1 MVTLAPL
8 WSRRLAIHNAQFE
21 LKHLMHAGVELERA
35 GCTMQMAGLMLGTHH
50 RSLKAA
56 SMEMLDVDLGKELQT
71 SDWSAAE
78 LSDAQINYAA
88 LDAVLARILFD
99 RLDRAV
105 TTTRSAYVIQRDCL
119 AAVAR
124 MELAGL
130 PLDVD
135 AARALL
141 ISLVGELREIDVRY
155 REACRQGGH
164 ADWASAGFS
173 TSPPHIRKV
182 LEQILG
188 PIDFREW
195 ERTATGLLSVR
206 RAELRKAAHYE
217 IVACI
222 TEASRI
228 ERLRDYIPKLLA
240 HAGADG
246 RVRASYSIALARSG
260 RSSCSDPPLQQMPA
274 KDKRFRSIFWA
285 PEGLVFIAADF
296 RAMELRAAAW
306 VSGDETMLEI
316 FAQGID
322 PHKVTAGQMRDVP
335 WELIADDAPER
346 QAAKAINL
354 GACYGMGA
362 GGLVKAAWSNYGLV
376 LDVWEAKEYL
386 DAFALRFSG
395 IDQWRRRNADSA
407 KRSGVIVIGRD
418 AIRGEGRTFQYAWN
432 SGDDERR
439 QYPQAC
445 NLPIQGI
452 CADAAMAALAMADA
466 AFRQAGIRGGL
477 VAFMH
482 DELVAVV
489 DTNQAELATTLL
501 TGAMT
506 DAFETIMPG
515 MDHGPK
521 GVVGAGMG
529 PSWAAT
535 KAWPVESQ
543 PEPACS

>member
-1 MVTLAPL
+1 MLQEATTLGLRFIAAGSRLDVFGLEKLNDDDRADWTRVIRSWKAELLAAAKPNEDPAAPVLARFDVMVALIENDADAKVAVAQLVVEADGAPIGLDIETEPEPGQVEAAHAAAVAAEAARNREKAYKMAGDPRAMDAHLEHKQARERARFHSRAGFDPTRSRIRLVQAWGGRGEAFVFDMREVSMVTLAPL

-195 ERTATGLLSVR
+195 SV
-206 RAELRKAAHYE
+206 
-217 IVACI
+217 
-222 TEASRI
+222 
-228 ERLRDYIPKLLA
+228 
-240 HAGADG
+240 
-246 RVRASYSIALARSG
+246 
-260 RSSCSDPPLQQMPA
+260 PPP
-274 KDKRFRSIFWA
+274 
-285 PEGLVFIAADF
+285 
-296 RAMELRAAAW
+296 
-306 VSGDETMLEI
+306 
-316 FAQGID
+316 
-322 PHKVTAGQMRDVP
+322 
-335 WELIADDAPER
+335 
-346 QAAKAINL
+346 
-354 GACYGMGA
+354 ACY
-362 GGLVKAAWSNYGLV
+362 
-376 LDVWEAKEYL
+376 
-386 DAFALRFSG
+386 R
-395 IDQWRRRNADSA
+395 
-407 KRSGVIVIGRD
+407 
-418 AIRGEGRTFQYAWN
+418 
-432 SGDDERR
+432 
-439 QYPQAC
+439 
-445 NLPIQGI
+445 
-452 CADAAMAALAMADA
+452 
-466 AFRQAGIRGGL
+466 
-477 VAFMH
+477 
-482 DELVAVV
+482 
-489 DTNQAELATTLL
+489 
-501 TGAMT
+501 
-506 DAFETIMPG
+506 
-515 MDHGPK
+515 
-521 GVVGAGMG
+521 
-529 PSWAAT
+529 
-535 KAWPVESQ
+535 
-543 PEPACS
+543 